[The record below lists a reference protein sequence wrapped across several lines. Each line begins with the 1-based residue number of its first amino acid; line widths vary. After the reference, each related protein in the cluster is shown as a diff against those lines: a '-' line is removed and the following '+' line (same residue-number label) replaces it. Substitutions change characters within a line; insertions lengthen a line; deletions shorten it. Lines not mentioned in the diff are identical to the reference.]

1 MTYIT
6 PRAFIE
12 NFKIK
17 IPVWGP
23 HEMEKAAR
31 PLEMRA
37 DEEKKLKK
45 EG

>member
-1 MTYIT
+1 MTCIT

-23 HEMEKAAR
+23 HQMEKVAR
-31 PLEMRA
+31 SLEMRA

>member
-17 IPVWGP
+17 ILVWGP